1 MMSQSMAV
9 VPDKDRRAVGSSM
22 KKVYRAASA
31 ESALEALGE
40 FVDRW
45 DAKYPSFSRK
55 WHSH

>member
-1 MMSQSMAV
+1 MAV